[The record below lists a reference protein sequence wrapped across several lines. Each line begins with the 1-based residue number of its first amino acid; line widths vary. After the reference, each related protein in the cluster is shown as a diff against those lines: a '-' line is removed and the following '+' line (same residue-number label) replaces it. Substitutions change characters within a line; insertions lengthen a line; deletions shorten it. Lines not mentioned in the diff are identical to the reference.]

1 MDKDSI
7 YKQHILDAISA
18 IEEYIK
24 DKTFNDFTNDRL
36 LQDGVVRKLEII
48 GEASKRLSEEFK
60 KEVNLPWKKIAG
72 TRDKLIHDYFKVDLE
87 AVWKTISEDLKELK
101 DKLIEAK

>member
-7 YKQHILDAISA
+7 YKQHILDAISN
-18 IEEYIK
+18 IEEYIR
-24 DKTFNDFTNDRL
+24 DKTLDDFANNRL

-48 GEASKRLSEEFK
+48 GEASKRISQEFK
-60 KEVNLPWKKIAG
+60 KKINLPWKKIAG

-101 DKLIEAK
+101 KELMK